1 VIGKL
6 LKRIPAK
13 ARATA
18 GQLLGAAAIVVGVG
32 LLAGGAWAV
41 IAAGAAAMVFGVA
54 AEVD

>member
-6 LKRIPAK
+6 LKGIPAK

-18 GQLLGAAAIVVGVG
+18 GQLLGAAAVVVGVG

-41 IAAGAAAMVFGVA
+41 IAAGIAAIVFGIA

>member
-1 VIGKL
+1 MIGKL